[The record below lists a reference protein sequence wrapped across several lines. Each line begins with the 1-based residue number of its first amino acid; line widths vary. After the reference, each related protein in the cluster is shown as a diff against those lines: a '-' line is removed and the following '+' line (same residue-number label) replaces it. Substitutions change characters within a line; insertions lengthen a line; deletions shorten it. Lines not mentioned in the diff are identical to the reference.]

1 MTRKLKKTA
10 KKGRFRGKTTF
21 LALNSPFWRI
31 KGALTLSQQVFPTD
45 HEVR

>member
-1 MTRKLKKTA
+1 MTQKLKKQL
-10 KKGRFRGKTTF
+10 KKAVFEVKPPL